1 MNRTA
6 LENSEFPALEI
17 FKIRLKKG
25 VSAREATEVI
35 PDLCMSLDQMTSK
48 VRSNSLQYWGDQ
60 NENDHCT
67 FSFFLKFVT

>member
-35 PDLCMSLDQMTSK
+35 PDLFMSLDQMTSK
-48 VRSNSLQYWGDQ
+48 VRSNSLQY
-60 NENDHCT
+60 
-67 FSFFLKFVT
+67 